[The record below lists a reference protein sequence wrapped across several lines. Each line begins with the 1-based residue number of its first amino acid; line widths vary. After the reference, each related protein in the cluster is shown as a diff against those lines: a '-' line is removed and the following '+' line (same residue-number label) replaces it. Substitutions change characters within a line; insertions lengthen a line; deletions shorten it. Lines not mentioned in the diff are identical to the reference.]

1 MAESLTTGELRAV
14 GARLP
19 REDAAEK
26 AVGAAQYL
34 DDIQLPGMLHTA
46 FVLSPLAHARIV
58 AVDAEAARAHPG
70 VHGVL
75 TGEDLPR
82 LGGGAIKDMPFLAR
96 RKVRYMG
103 EPVAAVAAETPAI
116 AEAAALLVDIEY
128 EELSAVLTIEDALAA
143 GAPLVHDDI
152 GAYELSHPV
161 EHSGNVLSRQ
171 EIVEG
176 EIDAAWAECDAIVEN
191 EFATGAQYHH
201 ALEPTGAVASFDPG
215 GKVTVWSTTQSVF
228 RVQAEVA
235 QLLDMPMSKIR
246 AVSPRIGGTF
256 GGKGGAHLQPVAV
269 ALARRTGRPVKAVLP
284 RSSDFMSM
292 LRRHPAKISIKTGAK
307 ADGTLVAREVEVTL
321 EGGAYCNESPAVLGF
336 ALLMAR
342 GPYRIPNVRVTGRA
356 VYTNKLRAGGFRGF
370 GNPQSTFAGESQIDE
385 LAAALDLDPF
395 DIRLKNA
402 IRAGDTW
409 LGGQTVEACGLIECI
424 AKLRAATEGRPRKPK
439 PAAGKRR
446 GLGIA
451 CLAHVCGLLST
462 AANVRLLED
471 GSVTLGTGAVDCGQG
486 SDIALAQI
494 CAGSLGLDISAVNY
508 VNPDTDASPYNWS
521 TSGSRTTYMAGR
533 AVAAASEE
541 VKERI
546 FEHAAEMMECAAEDL
561 ELRPGGRVGI
571 AGIPDREVSFA
582 EVSRRAHWGVGG
594 PIMGQN
600 ALMYD
605 GERFDPKRAIVKGFP
620 FANLGTYVFGA
631 QAVEVE
637 VDEATGG
644 IAVLEGWSAHDVG
657 RAINPLGVE
666 GQIQGG
672 FVQGIG
678 YALTEELVWEGGAL
692 ANPSM
697 MDYKAP
703 SAMDV
708 PWSINPIVVEHPEP
722 SGPFGAKAIGEPG
735 LIGVAPAIANA
746 VAEATGTR
754 LREIPMTPERVLRA
768 LKSG

>member
-1 MAESLTTGELRAV
+1 MVESVTTGEVRAV

-19 REDAAEK
+19 REDSVEK

-34 DDIQLPGMLHTA
+34 DDIQFPDMLHTA
-46 FVLSPLAHARIV
+46 FTLSPLAHARINS
-58 AVDAEAARAHPG
+58 VDAGAARAHPG
-70 VHGVL
+70 VRAVL
-75 TGEDLPR
+75 TGEDLPG

-96 RKVRYMG
+96 GKVRYMG
-103 EPVAAVAAETPAI
+103 EPVAAVAAETQAI
-116 AEAAALLVDIEY
+116 AEAAALLVDVEY
-128 EELSAVLTIEDALAA
+128 EELPAVLTIEDALAP
-143 GAPLVHDDI
+143 GAPLVHEDI
-152 GAYELSHPV
+152 SAYELSHPV

-176 EIDAAWAECDAIVEN
+176 DVDAAWAECDVIVEN
-191 EFATGAQYHH
+191 AFCTGAQYHH
-201 ALEPTGAVASFDPG
+201 ALEPTGAVASFDPS

-246 AVSPRIGGTF
+246 AISPRIGGTF

-269 ALARRTGRPVKAVLP
+269 ELARRTRRPVKAVLP
-284 RSSDFMSM
+284 RSSDFMLM

-307 ADGTLVAREVEVTL
+307 ADGTLIAREVEVTL

-342 GPYRIPNVRVTGRA
+342 GPYRIPNVRATGC
-356 VYTNKLRAGGFRGF
+356 VIYTNKLRAGGFRGF

-385 LAAALDLDPF
+385 LAAVLALDPF
-395 DIRLKNA
+395 EIRLNNA
-402 IRAGDTW
+402 IRPGDTW

-424 AKLRAATEGRPRKPK
+424 EKLRAATDGRPRESG
-439 PAAGKRR
+439 PATGRKR

-494 CAGSLGLDISAVNY
+494 CAGSLGLDVSRVNY

-605 GERFDPKRAIVKGFP
+605 GERFDPKRAIVRGFP
-620 FANLGTYVFGA
+620 FANIGTYVFGA

-637 VDEATGG
+637 VDEATGR
-644 IAVLEGWSAHDVG
+644 IAVVEGWSAHDVG

-678 YALTEELVWEGGAL
+678 YALTEELVWDGGAL
-692 ANPSM
+692 TNPSM

-708 PWSINPIVVEHPEP
+708 PPSINPIVVEHPEP

-746 VAEATGTR
+746 VADATGTR